1 MQRIQSD
8 NFWKCQK
15 NNVKTKSM
23 QKMKSR
29 NKIRTM
35 KMILK
40 LPMTMILT
48 ITVSHFSYA
57 PLFQGPHF

>member
-1 MQRIQSD
+1 MQRIQSE

-15 NNVKTKSM
+15 NNVKTKKM
-23 QKMKSR
+23 EKMKCR
-29 NKIRTM
+29 NKIRPM

-48 ITVSHFSYA
+48 IM
-57 PLFQGPHF
+57 